1 MEQVRA
7 TLQLGKENQMLINET
22 KNSTQKL
29 EIQIDLFVALAIIT
43 VSIFIL
49 IVILL
54 FKSKSLSKTPKIIPV

>member
-7 TLQLGKENQMLINET
+7 ALQLGRDNQMLINET

-29 EIQIDLFVALAIIT
+29 EVQIDLFVALAIIAI
-43 VSIFIL
+43 SIFIL

-54 FKSKSLSKTPKIIPV
+54 FKSKSLSNPPKPTVA